1 MARPADR
8 SALPGRELWAA
19 AGEWYIPAVS
29 PSEQITAYVDA
40 LSGWQR
46 ALVSRLRELIH
57 QADAGIVEEWKW
69 DTPVFSHAGQVC
81 AVGVFKDYVKV
92 NFFKGASI
100 PDPDGLFNAGL
111 GAKTSRA
118 IDVTETDRVDEAA
131 LKRLITAAVTRN
143 VGNS

>member
-1 MARPADR
+1 MARPAVR

-19 AGEWYIPAVS
+19 AGEWYSAAVS

-46 ALVSRLRELIH
+46 DLVSRLRELIH

-81 AVGVFKDYVKV
+81 AIGVFKDHVKL

-100 PDPDGLFNAGL
+100 PDPDGLFDAGL
-111 GAKTSRA
+111 EAKTSRA

-143 VGNS
+143 VGNP